1 MPPQALAAVATL
13 LSFGQHGNRVE
24 LRLDRGSA
32 ELVWLTPSTFHFRR
46 VLDGPLRP
54 AEEAAREPL
63 VMQAEDATGELR
75 IRSRLLEVTI
85 RKSGVTLRVRKT
97 DGTPLMLDLTDPR
110 SEAGGVVWERQ
121 ALPDSDYFGLG
132 PRTDPSFSL
141 RGKSLAAD
149 VPFLVSTAGYGEY
162 HPGGG
167 TYHFDFTKDDRY
179 RISGPE
185 IDYYFYYGPTPKEIF
200 EEHNQQP
207 NRADPWTVSSDR
219 FGSWGSLKASLLRIV
234 EGAMSAGNAPML
246 NLAPYNTAPPELA
259 ARARQLGSLVARVSP
274 GTVGLSGLRKQLDS
288 FYGSYIAELQDRG
301 FPIWHPLPFQVPDDR
316 EGMRHPDEFLLGD
329 EMLIA
334 PIYEPGDKR
343 SVYLPRGIWTS
354 LETNQA
360 TTGPKTITV
369 ETKSLPVFARNGA
382 IVPLDSSNGM
392 ALHYFPKLGGEFF
405 LLEGDIAE
413 YSQVHAAP
421 ALDIIR
427 LEIESKKDRD
437 YQWVVHHA
445 EKPASVE
452 FDERKYR
459 EVATLEA
466 LADGAWFYDAA
477 QKNLHVRVKVKAGED
492 CIINLNY

>member
-1 MPPQALAAVATL
+1 MPPQALAAIATL
-13 LSFGQHGNRVE
+13 LSFAPHGNRVE
-24 LRLDRGSA
+24 LRLDHGSA

-46 VLDGPLRP
+46 VLDGALRP
-54 AEEAAREPL
+54 AEEATREP
-63 VMQAEDATGELR
+63 VVVQTEDGGREVR

-85 RKSGVTLRVRKT
+85 VKQGVLVRVRRINGAT
-97 DGTPLMLDLTDPR
+97 LMTDLTAPR

-121 ALPDSDYFGLG
+121 MTAESDYFGLG
-132 PRTDPSFSL
+132 PRTDPTLSA

-149 VPFLVSTAGYGEY
+149 VPLLLSTAGYGEF

-167 TYHFDFTKDDRY
+167 TYHFDFTQPDRY
-179 RISGPE
+179 RIQGPE

-200 EEHNQQP
+200 EEHNGQP
-207 NRADPWTVSSDR
+207 SHAEPWTVNSDR
-219 FGSWGSLKASLLRIV
+219 FGSWASLKASLLRIV
-234 EGAMSAGNAPML
+234 EGAMSAANAPML
-246 NLAPYNTAPPELA
+246 NLAPYNNAPPELL

-274 GTVGLSGLRKQLDS
+274 GTVGLSGFRKQLDT

-301 FPIWHPLPFQVPDDR
+301 FPIWHPLPFQVPDDP
-316 EGMRHPDEFLLGD
+316 EGARHPDEFLLGD

-334 PIYEPGDKR
+334 PICEPGDKR
-343 SVYLPRGIWTS
+343 SVYLPRGIWTN
-354 LETNQA
+354 LETNE
-360 TTGPKTITV
+360 TTQGPKTITV

-382 IVPLDSSNGM
+382 LIPLTSTNGM

-405 LLEGDIAE
+405 LLEGDIAD

-421 ALDIIR
+421 ALDITR

-445 EKPASVE
+445 DKPASVG
-452 FDERKYR
+452 FDTKQYR
-459 EVATLEA
+459 EVSRLET
-466 LADGAWFYDAA
+466 LADDCWFYDAA